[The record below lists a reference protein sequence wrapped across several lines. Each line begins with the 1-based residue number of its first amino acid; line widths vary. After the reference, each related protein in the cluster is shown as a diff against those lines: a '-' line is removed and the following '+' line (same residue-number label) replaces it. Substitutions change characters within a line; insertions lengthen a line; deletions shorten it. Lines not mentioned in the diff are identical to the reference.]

1 MVTNIETCNF
11 HCGKRPREG
20 GAYSITNKG
29 IQFFFIKPVNVLIHC
44 KFYKGKDFDPVWFH
58 IQRIQIPLW
67 SQILKLV
74 TSIVE
79 KDPVKVGHTPSQ
91 IKVYNFFLLNLWMYW
106 SIVSSIKGKT
116 STQYGSIFNVY
127 RGLKRRLELQ
137 EIRTVET
144 GLLLQKPVVHLCLLL
159 LPIVGTFVRFFY
171 L

>member
-1 MVTNIETCNF
+1 MLFFHSGLLSPLLSTTWISFFLSNSSIILNILFE
-11 HCGKRPREG
+11 H
-20 GAYSITNKG
+20 
-29 IQFFFIKPVNVLIHC
+29 
-44 KFYKGKDFDPVWFH
+44 WFH
-58 IQRIQIPLW
+58 FSFGFSIQIPLW
-67 SQILKLV
+67 SQILKLA

-106 SIVSSIKGKT
+106 SIVSCIKGKT

-144 GLLLQKPVVHLCLLL
+144 GLLLQKPVVHLCVLL
-159 LPIVGTFVRFFY
+159 LPIVRTLVRFFY